1 MSEKEKKNVSFT
13 VENGLCCSCGVCKN
27 ACPKACI
34 RYERRDGMFF
44 PVVDAEKCVKCGLC
58 ASVCPGLTAAPA
70 TGDKLVNA
78 MFGTI
83 LASFNAWSRDEVLR
97 HVSASGGVVTTL
109 VTELLRKGLY
119 DAAFTLDTYSYEDQL
134 KTRKITRE
142 DLSDSW
148 NQSSFPKSRYL
159 PVSHEEAV
167 RFILENPDRRVILIA
182 SPCALRG
189 LQELI
194 RIRGLEREHYLF
206 IGLFCDGVFNYN
218 VYDHYQDRFGEGKQL
233 TALHFKNKESGGW
246 PGNMKLFY
254 ADGSTRYLD
263 KKERAGMK
271 EYFMPER
278 CLYCADKLNVCADLS
293 VGDNY
298 TGMDSSPLG
307 SNSVLIRT
315 ERGQTAWEAAC
326 DALEFRPFP
335 ASELEK
341 AQYLPGRANRYY
353 YGALKQTK
361 MEKKSG
367 STALCDPRL
376 LQDDPREYERAL
388 YYDMQKVK
396 AGARYREDPEELNKT
411 LADNADK
418 ASGKRSNPVKSF
430 AERAYFAIKRRIR

>member
-1 MSEKEKKNVSFT
+1 
-13 VENGLCCSCGVCKN
+13 
-27 ACPKACI
+27 
-34 RYERRDGMFF
+34 MFF

-70 TGDKLVNA
+70 TGDKPLDA
-78 MFGTI
+78 MYGTI
-83 LASFNAWSRDEVLR
+83 LASYNAWSRDEVLR

-109 VTELLRKGLY
+109 VTELLRKDRY
-119 DAAFTLDTYSYEDQL
+119 DAAFSLDSYSYGEQL
-134 KTRKITRE
+134 KTQK
-142 DLSDSW
+142 LSVKDIPDSW
-148 NQSSFPKSRYL
+148 EESSFPKSRYL
-159 PVSHEEAV
+159 PVSHEKAV
-167 RFILENPDRRVILIA
+167 QYILENPDQKLILIA
-182 SPCALRG
+182 SPCSLRG
-189 LQELI
+189 LQELL
-194 RIRGLEREHYLF
+194 RIRRLDRENYLF

-218 VYDHYQDRFGEGKQL
+218 VYDYYADHFGEGKQL

-263 KKERAGMK
+263 KKERAGLK

-326 DALEFRPFP
+326 DSLEFHPFP
-335 ASELEK
+335 ASALEK
-341 AQYLPGRANRYY
+341 AQYLSGRAKRFYY
-353 YGALKQTK
+353 AALKQSK
-361 MEKKSG
+361 MEKNGAAVS
-367 STALCDPRL
+367 LCDLSFLKENPH
-376 LQDDPREYERAL
+376 DYEQAL
-388 YYDMQKVK
+388 AIDLKK
-396 AGARYREDPEELNKT
+396 ARGGARYREEPEKLQNLLDE
-411 LADNADK
+411 K
-418 ASGKRSNPVKSF
+418 AGAKRPNPVKAF

>member
-13 VENGLCCSCGVCKN
+13 VENGLCCSCGVCRN
-27 ACPKACI
+27 VCPKACI
-34 RYERRDGMFF
+34 RYERRDGMFL

-148 NQSSFPKSRYL
+148 DQSSFPKSRYL

-167 RFILENPDRRVILIA
+167 SFILENPDRRVILIA

-218 VYDHYQDRFGEGKQL
+218 VYDHYQDRFGDGKQL

-263 KKERAGMK
+263 KKERAGLK

-326 DALEFRPFP
+326 DSLEFHPFP
-335 ASELEK
+335 ASALEK
-341 AQYLPGRANRYY
+341 AQYLSGRESRYY
-353 YGALKQTK
+353 YGALKQMK

-367 STALCDPRL
+367 GTSLCDSRL

-388 YYDMQKVK
+388 FYDMKKAK
-396 AGARYREDPEELNKT
+396 AGARYREDPAELNQM
-411 LADNADK
+411 LADQ

>member
-1 MSEKEKKNVSFT
+1 MSEMDKKNVTFT
-13 VENGLCCSCGVCKN
+13 AENGLCCSCGVCKN
-27 ACPKACI
+27 ICPQACI
-34 RYERRDGMFF
+34 RYERRDGVFL

-58 ASVCPGLTAAPA
+58 ASVCPGLTSAPA
-70 TGDKLVNA
+70 TGDKPLDA
-78 MFGTI
+78 MYGTI
-83 LASFNAWSRDEVLR
+83 LASYNAWSRDEVLR
-97 HVSASGGVVTTL
+97 HVSASGGVVSTL

-119 DAAFTLDTYSYEDQL
+119 DAAFTLDTYSYENQL

-148 NQSSFPKSRYL
+148 DQSSFPKSRYL

-167 RFILENPDRRVILIA
+167 RFILENPGRRVILIA

-194 RIRGLEREHYLF
+194 RIRRLEREHYLF

-254 ADGSTRYLD
+254 AGGSTRYLD

-278 CLYCADKLNVCADLS
+278 CLYCADKLNICADLS

-315 ERGQTAWEAAC
+315 ERGQTAWDAAC
-326 DALEFRPFP
+326 DSLEFHPFP
-335 ASELEK
+335 ASALEK
-341 AQYLPGRANRYY
+341 AQYLSGRAKRFYY
-353 YGALKQTK
+353 AALKQMK

-367 STALCDPRL
+367 GTSLCDPRL
-376 LQDDPREYERAL
+376 LQDDPRDYERAL
-388 YYDMQKVK
+388 YYDMQKAK
-396 AGARYREDPEELNKT
+396 AGARYREEPEKLHNMLDE
-411 LADNADK
+411 K
-418 ASGKRSNPVKSF
+418 AGGKRANPVKSF
-430 AERAYFAIKRRIR
+430 AERAYFAIKRRIK